1 VSVNK
6 WPKRLALTG
15 AIMLALSTAVMWSS
29 YDEMTHILDPGQNHL
44 LELEEGQ
51 SEDVNLSKNTS
62 YLIFRLTNVP
72 EDCQIIENHTG
83 TEVSIGNPS
92 LFQTDRDGE
101 NGRYYAVGTFIP
113 DADGMHSIENTAN
126 TSGNSL
132 WVVDEY
138 DLGDDAESI
147 YLFQGGCYG
156 LLCGGCLLPI
166 SLFVWYSGRKKG
178 QQADLLMQTPDG
190 SMVPI
195 APTDGTTQQR
205 VPTTDEV
212 WRSVH
217 GGEVIDL
224 TVQQEPQ
231 PEDEIPAPFADRP
244 DRTGELARVVDEIES
259 VDDSMPDT
267 SENDGGNTE
276 HSWKT
281 WDEG

>member
-1 VSVNK
+1 MSAYK
-6 WPKRLALTG
+6 WPKRLAITG
-15 AIMLALSTAVMWSS
+15 AIMLALSMAVMWSS
-29 YDEMTHILDPGQNHL
+29 YDEMTVILDPGQNHL
-44 LELEEGQ
+44 LELEEGEI
-51 SEDVNLSKNTS
+51 EDVNLSKNTS
-62 YLIFRLTNVP
+62 YLIFRLSDTP
-72 EDCQIIENHTG
+72 ENCQIIENQTG

-113 DADGMHSIENTAN
+113 DADGIHSIENTAN

-138 DLGDDAESI
+138 NLGEDAESI

-166 SLFVWYSGRKKG
+166 SLFMWRSSRKKG
-178 QQADLLMQTPDG
+178 QQAGLVMQTHDG
-190 SMVPI
+190 KMVPI
-195 APTDGTTQQR
+195 APTDGSMQQR

-224 TVQQEPQ
+224 TVQQEP

-244 DRTGELARVVDEIES
+244 DRVDKLTRVVDEIET
-259 VDDSMPDT
+259 VDDSVPES
-267 SENDGGNTE
+267 SEKEVENTE
-276 HSWKT
+276 RSWKT

>member
-1 VSVNK
+1 MSANK
-6 WPKRLALTG
+6 WPKKLAITG
-15 AIMLALSTAVMWSS
+15 AIMLALSMAVMWSS
-29 YDEMTHILDPGQNHL
+29 YDEMTDILDPGQNHL

-51 SEDVNLSKNTS
+51 TEEVNLSKNTS
-62 YLIFRLTNVP
+62 YLIFRLSNIP
-72 EDCQIIENHTG
+72 ENCQIIENHTG

-101 NGRYYAVGTFIP
+101 NGLYYAVGTFIP
-113 DADGMHSIENTAN
+113 DADGVHSIENTEN

-132 WVVDEY
+132 WIVDEY
-138 DLGDDAESI
+138 DLGEDSQSI

-178 QQADLLMQTPDG
+178 QQAGLVMQTHDG
-190 SMVPI
+190 NIVPI
-195 APTDGTTQQR
+195 AATDGTMQQR
-205 VPTTDEV
+205 IPTTDEV

-224 TVQQEPQ
+224 SVQQGPP
-231 PEDEIPAPFADRP
+231 PEEEIPAPFADRP
-244 DRTGELARVVDEIES
+244 DRVGELTKVVDEIES
-259 VDDSMPDT
+259 VDDSMPES
-267 SENDGGNTE
+267 SENDVDNTE
-276 HSWKT
+276 RSWKT

>member
-1 VSVNK
+1 MSTNK
-6 WPKRLALTG
+6 WPKRLAVTG
-15 AIMLALSTAVMWSS
+15 AIMLALSTAIMWSS
-29 YDEMTHILDPGQNHL
+29 YDEMTDILDPGQNHL

-51 SEDVNLSKNTS
+51 IEDVNLSKNTS
-62 YLIFRLTNVP
+62 YLIFRLNDVAS
-72 EDCQIIENHTG
+72 DCQIIENLTG

-101 NGRYYAVGTFIP
+101 NGLYHVVGSFTP
-113 DADGMHSIENTAN
+113 GGDGVHSIENTAN
-126 TSGNSL
+126 TSDHSL
-132 WVVDEY
+132 WIVDEY

-166 SLFVWYSGRKKG
+166 SLFVWFSGRKKG
-178 QQADLLMQTPDG
+178 QQAGLLMQTPDG

-195 APTDGTTQQR
+195 APTDGTMQQR

-217 GGEVIDL
+217 GGEIIDL
-224 TVQQEPQ
+224 TVQQVQ
-231 PEDEIPAPFADRP
+231 PSEEEAPAPFADRP
-244 DRTGELARVVDEIES
+244 DRTGELGKVIDEIES
-259 VDDSMPDT
+259 VDDSVPES
-267 SENDGGNTE
+267 SEEDGE
-276 HSWKT
+276 KAERSWKT